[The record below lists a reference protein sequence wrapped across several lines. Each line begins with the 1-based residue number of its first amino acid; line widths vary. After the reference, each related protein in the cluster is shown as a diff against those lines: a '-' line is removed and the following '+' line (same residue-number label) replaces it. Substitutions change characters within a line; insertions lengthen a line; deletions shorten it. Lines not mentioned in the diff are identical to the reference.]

1 MLTEVD
7 RLQVTLE
14 QMDRLL
20 DALDDLKQNI
30 LPTNPTLF
38 AAMAEGPLEDLG
50 RLRGEIRECLR
61 DLKPVA

>member
-7 RLQVTLE
+7 RLQVTVE

-20 DALDDLKQNI
+20 DAWDDLKQNI
-30 LPTNPTLF
+30 LPTQPTLF
-38 AAMAEGPLEDLG
+38 ATMVDGPLEDLG

-61 DLKPVA
+61 ELKPVD

>member
-14 QMDRLL
+14 QMDRLME
-20 DALDDLKQNI
+20 ALDDLKQNI
-30 LPTNPTLF
+30 LPANPTLF

-61 DLKPVA
+61 ELKPVA

>member
-1 MLTEVD
+1 MD

-38 AAMAEGPLEDLG
+38 AAMAAGPLEDLG
-50 RLRGEIRECLR
+50 RLRGEIRECL
-61 DLKPVA
+61 

>member
-1 MLTEVD
+1 MSEVN
-7 RLQVTLE
+7 RIQVTLE

-38 AAMAEGPLEDLG
+38 AAMAAGPLEDLG
-50 RLRGEIRECLR
+50 RLRGEIRECL
-61 DLKPVA
+61 